1 MSMTVINDN
10 VSNVID
16 INNMAAS
23 GQVSIADFNSYP
35 NTATGIGPLPGTYP
49 YPWDTGTTW
58 KTPDQEAVGTVVD
71 EDGEVIAITDTGQ
84 RVNIS
89 KWAKRDILERIKEF
103 FEQVVLQN
111 NEPEKDLETLV
122 SLRILFDMYEEEV
135 NMAKKYLELA
145 ERFTYERTFLA
156 DVDSGVQEET
166 MDSEQG
172 EVDALPD
179 QGETGEGVEGVL

>member
-1 MSMTVINDN
+1 MTVINDN
-10 VSNVID
+10 VSNVVD
-16 INNMAAS
+16 INNMVAS
-23 GQVSIADFNSYP
+23 GSLSIADYNPYP
-35 NTATGIGPLPGTYP
+35 NTGIGTIPHVYP
-49 YPWDTGTTW
+49 SPWDTGTTW
-58 KTPDQEAVGTVVD
+58 KAPDQEAVGTVVD
-71 EDGEVIAITDTGQ
+71 DDGEIIAITDTGQ

-122 SLRILFDMYEEEV
+122 SLKILFDMYEEEV
-135 NMAKKYLELA
+135 TMAKKYLELA

-156 DVDSGVQEET
+156 DVDSGVHEET
-166 MDSEQG
+166 VDGEQG

-179 QGETGEGVEGVL
+179 QSETGEGVEDLL